1 MCQLHKSIHGLKQ
14 SPRAWHAQLSV
25 VFEEISF
32 ERNNANSS
40 LFVHLK
46 AKEKLSVRIYVHD
59 LIITGNNGEMISCL
73 KTTLQ
78 HRFSIKYLDN
88 IKYFLGIKIVVSYK
102 RLFLN
107 QHKYIIDL
115 LQDAEMMDV
124 KPEGPTPSNSK
135 LKFETTSEP
144 L

>member
-25 VFEEISF
+25 VFEEIIF

-46 AKEKLSVRIYVHD
+46 AKEKLSVCIYVHD
-59 LIITGNNGEMISCL
+59 LIITGNNGETISCL

-78 HRFSIKYLDN
+78 HRFPIKDLDN
-88 IKYFLGIKIVVSYK
+88 IKYFLRIKIVVSYK

-107 QHKYIIDL
+107 QHKYVIDL
-115 LQDAEMMDV
+115 IQDAEMMDV
-124 KPEGPTPSNSK
+124 KPEGPTPLNSK

>member
-14 SPRAWHAQLSV
+14 SPHVWLAQLSV
-25 VFEEISF
+25 VLEEISF
-32 ERNNANSS
+32 KRNNVNSS

-46 AKEKLSVRIYVHD
+46 AKKKLSVRIYVD
-59 LIITGNNGEMISCL
+59 NLIITGNNGEMISCL

-78 HRFSIKYLDN
+78 HRFPIKDLDN
-88 IKYFLGIKIVVSYK
+88 LKYFLGIKIVISYK

-107 QHKYIIDL
+107 QHKYVIDL
-115 LQDAEMMDV
+115 LKDAEMMDV
-124 KPEGPTPSNSK
+124 KPEGPTPLNCK